1 MTEVDRRPAVAAE
14 LTDTAL
20 VIHLRGL
27 RAAGALRRRVEI
39 PRANIAGARLV
50 PRREATDLL
59 GWRVGGTYLSRNHFI
74 GGYFTVR
81 GVKGGRQ
88 WWAAPAGDPVLL
100 IDLRDH
106 RWTRVVVRVPDQEA
120 LLPELRA
127 LHGG

>member
-1 MTEVDRRPAVAAE
+1 VTAE
-14 LTDTAL
+14 LTATAL
-20 VIHLRGL
+20 VIRLRPL
-27 RAAGALRRRVEI
+27 QAAGALRRRVEV

-100 IDLRDH
+100 VELRDH
-106 RWTRVVVRVPDQEA
+106 RWTRVVIRTPDQAA
-120 LLPELRA
+120 LAQQLA
-127 LHGG
+127 GVDGT